1 MIPKKIW
8 TYWHEDI
15 NKNELV
21 KKCIEN
27 WNICNDY
34 QIVVLNDNNINEYIS
49 RSQVI
54 ETFDRIQIKSDWI
67 RTAIIYEHGGFWL
80 DASIVLNNSLE
91 EWINHNVDFFG
102 FYTLNDSKQIEN
114 WMFGAPK
121 NSILIKK
128 WLDEYEKAIK
138 MGDQLYCS
146 YVKEKNLVKT
156 NYTGMPYLFHQL
168 SLLVVL
174 ESYKDAFPF
183 SFEILQAKDNA
194 YSWLGTGKT
203 KNGYFDNSGDLYNL
217 FIKEDTFN
225 SPLYKIT
232 GHHRKSINKFLKL

>member
-128 WLDEYEKAIK
+128 FC
-138 MGDQLYCS
+138 MQR
-146 YVKEKNLVKT
+146 
-156 NYTGMPYLFHQL
+156 Q
-168 SLLVVL
+168 
-174 ESYKDAFPF
+174 
-183 SFEILQAKDNA
+183 
-194 YSWLGTGKT
+194 YSVQ
-203 KNGYFDNSGDLYNL
+203 
-217 FIKEDTFN
+217 
-225 SPLYKIT
+225 
-232 GHHRKSINKFLKL
+232 